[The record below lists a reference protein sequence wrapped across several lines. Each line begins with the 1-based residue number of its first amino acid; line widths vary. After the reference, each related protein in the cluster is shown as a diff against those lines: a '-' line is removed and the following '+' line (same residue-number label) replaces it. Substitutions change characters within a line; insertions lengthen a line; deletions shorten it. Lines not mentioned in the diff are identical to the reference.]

1 MLCYYLVGAQHRALR
16 HLLRRGVR
24 ARRRA
29 CSSLSV
35 LTAGFFLLLC
45 ACVLYL
51 PDIHRELA
59 DSEDEVK
66 SVTLLIWTHPFGQYR
81 KLPDCGAQYQI
92 EGCTLTDDLLEYP
105 HVDAVIIHHREISTG
120 AADLPPE
127 PRPRAQKWIW
137 MNYESP
143 AHTSG
148 LWQLEDKFNLT
159 LSYRVDSDIFLPY
172 GYLVPGIVV
181 TRDAHLL
188 HAPSRAHLLRPRLVA
203 WVISNWSESQ
213 ARVAFYNELQ
223 RYVHID
229 VYGQAG
235 IPLAVGRGSVV
246 RLVSSYQFYLAFE
259 NSQHTDY
266 ITEKLWN
273 AVVAG
278 AVPVVLGATRR
289 NYERF
294 LPPEAFIH
302 VDDFPSVRALA
313 QYLLMLRRNPHR
325 LRQHLD
331 WREGYSAVQPSFWDH
346 HYCTACRAVRKSR
359 GTTQV
364 VHSLEQ
370 WFWSDP
376 R

>member
-1 MLCYYLVGAQHRALR
+1 MLCFLEGAQHRALR
-16 HLLRRGVR
+16 RLLRRGAR

-35 LTAGFFLLLC
+35 VTAVFFLLLC
-45 ACVLYL
+45 ACFLYL
-51 PDIHRELA
+51 PEGDGDQTDSGEEL
-59 DSEDEVK
+59 K
-66 SVTLLIWTHPFGQYR
+66 SVTLLVWTHPFGQYR
-81 KLPDCGAQYQI
+81 KLPDCWARYQI
-92 EGCTLTDDLLEYP
+92 GGCKLTDDPLAYLEA
-105 HVDAVIIHHREISTG
+105 DAVIIHHREIATG
-120 AADLPPE
+120 AAQLPPE

-143 AHTSG
+143 THAPD

-159 LSYRVDSDIFLPY
+159 LSYRADSDIFLPY
-172 GYLVPGIVV
+172 GFLVPGIV
-181 TRDAHLL
+181 RSSDAHLL
-188 HAPSRAHLLRPRLVA
+188 HAPSRARILRPRLVA
-203 WVISNWSESQ
+203 WVISNWSDSQ
-213 ARVAFYNELQ
+213 ARVAFYYELQ

-229 VYGQAG
+229 VYGQVG
-235 IPLAVGRGSVV
+235 LPLDAGRGSVV
-246 RLVSSYQFYLAFE
+246 QLVSRYQFYLALE

-289 NYERF
+289 SYERF

-313 QYLLMLRRNPHR
+313 RYLLFLRRNPHR
-325 LRQHLD
+325 LSHHLD
-331 WREGYSAVQPSFWDH
+331 WREGYSAVQPTFWAH
-346 HYCTACRAVRKSR
+346 HYCVACRAVRKSR

-370 WFWSDP
+370 WFWSS

>member
-1 MLCYYLVGAQHRALR
+1 MQCYLVSAQHRALR
-16 HLLRRGVR
+16 HLLRRGAR
-24 ARRRA
+24 AQRRA
-29 CSSLSV
+29 CSSLLAV
-35 LTAGFFLLLC
+35 TTGFFLLLY

-51 PDIHRELA
+51 PEIYRELP
-59 DSEDEVK
+59 DTDDELG
-66 SVTLLIWTHPFGQYR
+66 SVTLLVWTHPFGQFR
-81 KLPDCGAQYQI
+81 KLPDCWARYQI
-92 EGCTLTDDLLEYP
+92 EGCTLTDDPLEYS
-105 HVDAVIIHHREISTG
+105 HVDAVIIHHREIATG
-120 AADLPPE
+120 AAELPPE

-148 LWQLEDKFNLT
+148 LWPLEDKFNLT

-172 GYLVPGIVV
+172 GYLVPGIVLS
-181 TRDAHLL
+181 RDAHLL
-188 HAPSRAHLLRPRLVA
+188 HAPSRAHLIRPRLVA
-203 WVISNWSESQ
+203 WVISNWSDSQ
-213 ARVAFYNELQ
+213 ARVAFYYELQ
-223 RYVHID
+223 RYVQID
-229 VYGQAG
+229 VYGRAG
-235 IPLAVGRGSVV
+235 VPLAAGSAGVV
-246 RLVSSYQFYLAFE
+246 RLVSSYQFYLALE

-313 QYLLMLRRNPHR
+313 RYLLMLRRNPNR
-325 LRQHLD
+325 LRHHLD
-331 WREGYSAVQPSFWDH
+331 WREGYSAVQPTFWAH
-346 HYCTACRAVRKSR
+346 HYCTACRAVRKSK
-359 GTTQV
+359 GTTQM
-364 VHSLEQ
+364 VHNLEE

-376 R
+376 G